1 MRLADY
7 EAFMLLEECEKH
19 RLISDAND
27 AGVTLEATKEVMH
40 EMALEQYNQLLAVQN
55 DAFRIKVYEHNRQAI
70 LRGGV
75 DQAWVDLDEADLDM
89 ANTYYKIAGVNVTLC
104 KYELAGFNFRAC
116 VDIQI
121 KVLGANNLDVAKT
134 YYYIACLYSLQKKYE
149 LSLEIY
155 GKCLAIRIAVLGEN
169 HVDVLDTN
177 ACIGTVRAK
186 DEYDKACLDIQNNQF
201 GGLP

>member
-7 EAFMLLEECEKH
+7 EAWMALEESEKH

-27 AGVTLEATKEVMH
+27 ARLTVEATQEVMH
-40 EMALEQYNQLLAVQN
+40 EMALEQYNGWLAVHIVVVRN
-55 DAFRIKVYEHNRQAI
+55 AVYQHARQVI
-70 LRGGV
+70 RRGEV
-75 DQAWVDLDEADLDM
+75 DQALVDLDEANLDM

-134 YYYIACLYSLQKKYE
+134 YYWIACLYSLQKKYE

-177 ACIGTVRAK
+177 ACIGTVRAN

>member
-7 EAFMLLEECEKH
+7 EAWMLLEECEKH

-40 EMALEQYNQLLAVQN
+40 EMALEQYDQLLAVQN
-55 DAFRIKVYEHNRQAI
+55 NAVRIKVYEHNRQVR
-70 LRGGV
+70 RGEV
-75 DQAWVDLDEADLDM
+75 DQALVDLDEANLDI

-134 YYYIACLYSLQKKYE
+134 YYTIACLYSMQKKYE
-149 LSLEIY
+149 LALETY

-169 HVDVLDTN
+169 HVAVLHIN
-177 ACIGTVRAK
+177 ACIAM
-186 DEYDKACLDIQNNQF
+186 DEHHKAC
-201 GGLP
+201 GGRAT

>member
-7 EAFMLLEECEKH
+7 EAWMALEECEKN

-40 EMALEQYNQLLAVQN
+40 EMALEQYNKLLAVQVFWH
-55 DAFRIKVYEHNRQAI
+55 ARQVI
-70 LRGGV
+70 RRGE
-75 DQAWVDLDEADLDM
+75 VDLDEAYLDM
-89 ANTYYKIAGVNVTLC
+89 ANTYYKIAGVNMTLN

-116 VDIQI
+116 LDIQI

-134 YYYIACLYSLQKKYE
+134 YNTIAGLYSMQKKYE
-149 LSLEIY
+149 LALETY

-169 HVDVLDTN
+169 HVDVLCTKTN
-177 ACIGTVRAK
+177 MCMVRSTRAI
-186 DEYDKACLDIQNNQF
+186 DEFDELIDSPF
-201 GGLP
+201 